1 MALIKKRKGQ
11 RAKKVSK
18 AEAKRRHEKSMDPS
32 WLERRDI
39 KFKDREGYIYVGAK
53 RKSKPSGEDAA
64 SQIVRDV
71 SKKEK
76 VRVSGGEPPL
86 PKKRAPKKKIEK
98 KATPNPKWKAV
109 RRSAKAMSSTKRVQ
123 K

>member
-1 MALIKKRKGQ
+1 MSKKKKGLPK
-11 RAKKVSK
+11 RMKRPSKK
-18 AEAKRRHEKSMDPS
+18 APS
-32 WLERRDI
+32 WSEMSPSEKKMFRDLVAI
-39 KFKDREGYIYVGAK
+39 DKFLYGDKLDMADK
-53 RKSKPSGEDAA
+53 
-64 SQIVRDV
+64 IVKDV

-98 KATPNPKWKAV
+98 KATPKPKRKAV